1 MQSYTHIKRVK
12 NLTEA
17 VKALYPTLN
26 RIPREVVRN
35 KCSDH
40 NENTKRQ
47 AAFDKANATRLT
59 KSTINYFLNAATFEE
74 SRRGN

>member
-1 MQSYTHIKRVK
+1 MQSSNHITRVK

-26 RIPREVVRN
+26 RVPREIIRN
-35 KCSDH
+35 KCADH

-47 AAFDKANATRLT
+47 AAFDKANAKRLT

-74 SRRGN
+74 SRRG